1 MRTACQ
7 LRLPS
12 TQSTRPQSLRLPR
25 NFSSNNNN
33 SNSNNA
39 RAGITEEKP
48 LVTHSPHP
56 PVFVHADSSRHAGH
70 INGPPPGK
78 PAVRHS
84 TSHPQELV
92 HAHTSRH
99 AGLLLLQRSSSGKTY
114 LHADTSRHAG
124 LLLLQRSSSGETY
137 SQTFH
142 VATTGASA
150 CRHLTSCH
158 VDQQSSRPKN

>member
-99 AGLLLLQRSSSGKTY
+99 AGLLLLQRSSSG
-114 LHADTSRHAG
+114 
-124 LLLLQRSSSGETY
+124 ETY
-137 SQTFH
+137 SRTFH